1 MLFSVIIGST
11 AINGIAPNIS
21 SFIRAAAGATEL
33 FALIDRDSDI
43 NPLNESGQR
52 PSQVSGVISLE
63 SIGFSYPTRPDTQVL
78 DDFSLNIPAGKVT
91 ALVVRYLFFTILQV
105 LVIVE
110 D

>member
-1 MLFSVIIGST
+1 MLFSVVIGST

-21 SFIRAAAGATEL
+21 SFVRAAAGATEL
-33 FALIDRDSDI
+33 FALIDRISDI
-43 NPLNESGQR
+43 DPLNKSGQR
-52 PSQVSGVISLE
+52 PSQVSGDISLQ

-78 DDFSLNIPAGKVT
+78 DDFSLNITAGKVT
-91 ALVVRYLFFTILQV
+91 ALVVRYLLFTIFQV